1 LLYLISTKLKL
12 VRPLEIFP
20 LQSPRIINFGESVYD
35 SFVEAIKSSQLILQ
49 ENDVISVTSKVY
61 SMQEKAATKLVDV
74 EPSKEA
80 VEIAKLASMDPRVV
94 QLVLDESDGPAYG
107 QVFHA
112 ILVKTPYG
120 LSANAGIDLS
130 NCPEGYA
137 LLLPKEPDKLA
148 REFRNKIKDDFGINV
163 AVIITDSRTIPLR
176 RGAMAVAI
184 GIAGMEPVIDE
195 RGNIDLY
202 GYVMTISTRAIADNI
217 ASSTS
222 LVMGETNERIPFA
235 VVRGVNYNIAEKSTM
250 LSTNMPED
258 QCLYFGPLLRLIKEN
273 KKNE

>member
-1 LLYLISTKLKL
+1 M
-12 VRPLEIFP
+12 RPLEIFP
-20 LQSPRIINFGESVYD
+20 LQSHKIIGFGESVYD
-35 SFVEAIKSSQLILQ
+35 SFIETINDSDIILQ
-49 ENDVISVTSKVY
+49 DKDVISVTSKVY
-61 SMQEKAATKLVDV
+61 SMQENAAIKLVDV
-74 EPSKEA
+74 DPSEEA
-80 VEIAKLASMDPRVV
+80 QKVAKLASMDPRVV
-94 QLVLDESDGPAYG
+94 QLVLDEAEGPAYG
-107 QVFHA
+107 QVYHA

-130 NCPEGYA
+130 NCPGGYA
-137 LLLPKEPDKLA
+137 LLLPKDPDRLA
-148 REFRNKIKDDFGINV
+148 RDFRDRIKEDFGIEV

-195 RGNIDLY
+195 RGNKDLY
-202 GYVMTISTRAIADNI
+202 GYVMTISTRATADNI

-235 VVRGVNYNIAEKSTM
+235 VVRGVNYIAAENQTM

-258 QCLYFGPLLRLIKEN
+258 QCLYFGPLMRLIEEN
-273 KKNE
+273 QPK

>member
-1 LLYLISTKLKL
+1 MLYLISTKFKL

-20 LQSPRIINFGESVYD
+20 LQSPRIINFGESVYE
-35 SFVEAIKSSQLILQ
+35 SFVEAIKSSDVKLAH
-49 ENDVISVTSKVY
+49 NDIIAVTSKVY
-61 SMQEKAATKLVDV
+61 SMETNAATKLVDV
-74 EPSKEA
+74 EPGEKA
-80 VEIAKLASMDPRVV
+80 QEIAKLASMDPRVV
-94 QLVLDESDGPAYG
+94 QLVLDEAEGPAYG
-107 QVFHA
+107 QVYHA

-137 LLLPKEPDKLA
+137 LILPKDPDKLA
-148 REFRNKIKDDFGINV
+148 REFRDRIKEDFGINV

-176 RGAMAVAI
+176 RGAMAIAI

-195 RGNIDLY
+195 RGNKDLY

-235 VVRGVNYNIAEKSTM
+235 VVRGIDYNVAEKTTM

-258 QCLYFGPLLRLIKEN
+258 QCLYFGPLMRLIEGI
-273 KKNE
+273 KK